1 MCNCVLPF
9 SLPSFSP
16 PCVHTLSSS
25 SEVGRLVWSLV
36 RHCSVKLAN
45 FGVLGG
51 DNQYWSTSS
60 TNRRDCTDHFLGT
73 LRRGGGF
80 RGIRNRALIGCMLH
94 RAERRRRMR
103 RRRRRRRKY
112 IYLSCCL
119 ILNLRGSPSAIS
131 IAVMPRDHW
140 SLCKEN
146 KHVCN
151 K

>member
-9 SLPSFSP
+9 PLPSFSP

-60 TNRRDCTDHFLGT
+60 TNRCDRTDHFLGT

-94 RAERRRRMR
+94 RAKR
-103 RRRRRRRKY
+103 RRRRRR
-112 IYLSCCL
+112 
-119 ILNLRGSPSAIS
+119 
-131 IAVMPRDHW
+131 
-140 SLCKEN
+140 EN
-146 KHVCN
+146 KEVYLLKLLSDFKLTRFSLSN
-151 K
+151 LYSSNAQGPLVTL